1 MYSYTCRNVS
11 LQQQQRCC
19 LKPGRLP
26 SRTAVPVSKIS
37 QGWALLLVTRVGSS
51 SNFLINAFWKAQYIV
66 VFHPPKKI
74 WPRTSH
80 NHVGQ
85 LQPHSCV
92 VHNYTFWSP
101 LVVAHLCIF
110 CQIRISSKILPHH
123 KKTTTINNPSNLQ
136 QPSPFFAALP
146 LPALGSPGGRT
157 DQGRPCGRSSLEP
170 REERLL

>member
-26 SRTAVPVSKIS
+26 SRTAVPVSKVS

-66 VFHPPKKI
+66 VFHPLQKKLTG
-74 WPRTSH
+74 PRTSH

-85 LQPHSCV
+85 LQPHACV
-92 VHNYTFWSP
+92 VLYLLIPASCSP
-101 LVVAHLCIF
+101 PLYLLSNQNQFQNSTTSQKNIKKKQQQSTIQTCNNHPLF
-110 CQIRISSKILPHH
+110 LPRF
-123 KKTTTINNPSNLQ
+123 
-136 QPSPFFAALP
+136 PF
-146 LPALGSPGGRT
+146 
-157 DQGRPCGRSSLEP
+157 
-170 REERLL
+170 RL

>member
-26 SRTAVPVSKIS
+26 SRTAVPVSKVS

-66 VFHPPKKI
+66 VFHPLQKKLTG
-74 WPRTSH
+74 PRTSH

-85 LQPHSCV
+85 LQPHACV
-92 VHNYTFWSP
+92 VLYLLIPASCSP
-101 LVVAHLCIF
+101 PLYLLSNQNQFQNSTTSQKNI
-110 CQIRISSKILPHH
+110 
-123 KKTTTINNPSNLQ
+123 KKNNNNQQSIKPATTI
-136 QPSPFFAALP
+136 PFFCRASPSGSRLPRRPHRPRQALWTQ
-146 LPALGSPGGRT
+146 LSGA
-157 DQGRPCGRSSLEP
+157 
-170 REERLL
+170 